1 MNSAFDDAM
10 AMADDSL
17 FAAFGVDATA
27 QRDVDP
33 PVRLTVVLDRNLQL
47 LGEYG
52 QVVGKVDK
60 ISLRNREWVAQQ
72 GDTITIDGIDRK
84 VDKPESDDG
93 LVNVAV
99 LYG

>member
-10 AMADDSL
+10 QLADDGL
-17 FAAFGVDATA
+17 FAAFGVPATA
-27 QRDVDP
+27 QRGSDPAVDV
-33 PVRLTVVLDRNLQL
+33 TVVVDRGVVV

-60 ISLRNREWVAQQ
+60 ISLRNREWIAQQ
-72 GDTITIDGIDRK
+72 GDLIVIDGNSRK
-84 VDKPESDDG
+84 VDTPESDDG

-99 LYG
+99 LHG